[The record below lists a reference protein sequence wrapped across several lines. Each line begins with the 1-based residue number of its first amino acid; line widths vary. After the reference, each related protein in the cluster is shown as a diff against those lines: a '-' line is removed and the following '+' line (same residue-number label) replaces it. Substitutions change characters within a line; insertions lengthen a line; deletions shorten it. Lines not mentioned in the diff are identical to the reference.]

1 MVSDEPRLPGV
12 PTPGGCGLR
21 RRETA
26 YARSVDLSSSL
37 IASVSDTREER
48 SRCGIRGLE
57 PFSPFRPLSPFR
69 LYEDPRSGT
78 EFLVAAWPGR
88 PLAA

>member
-1 MVSDEPRLPGV
+1 MVFDEPRLPGV
-12 PTPGGCGLR
+12 PVPGGGGMR

-37 IASVSDTREER
+37 IASVSETREEC
-48 SRCGIRGLE
+48 SRCAIRGLE
-57 PFSPFRPLSPFR
+57 P
-69 LYEDPRSGT
+69 YEDPRSGT

>member
-37 IASVSDTREER
+37 IASVSETREEC
-48 SRCGIRGLE
+48 SRCAIRGLDPFR
-57 PFSPFRPLSPFR
+57 PFSPFRP
-69 LYEDPRSGT
+69 YEDPRSGT
-78 EFLVAAWPGR
+78 EFLVAVWPGR